1 MGMAKKMRP
10 GNGPYTRS
18 MSSKKGYVQFAISLP
33 PELHDRMVREGE
45 RRGLNR
51 MNYLRLLIAE
61 ALEKK

>member
-1 MGMAKKMRP
+1 
-10 GNGPYTRS
+10 